1 MVKKV
6 LKSLFPMIHYPFSP
20 DFEKGDSP
28 MTTIVGICCKDG
40 LVIGSDSKATR
51 GPSAREEYLKI
62 WDLESGCFPAVITGA
77 GRTAFFAKYRDMLQ
91 DICRDRRSRQPL
103 QNISDFIRVAEGAM
117 QDLSRIYGTER
128 LARLGLFRP
137 TGDEEGRNVPSFA
150 DLFPHFTA
158 VVGVYAQRPHLFF
171 VAPDGIAEEQQGYG
185 SQGSGGPYAEYLL
198 PKMYYEGIT
207 TEEAALYVVH
217 VIEQVKHVDT
227 HSGGPTQLAIVTKD
241 KTKHWSQPEVEGA
254 VASASKIDLK
264 AAALWRKAA
273 RGVARQNHG
282 DPRKKRA

>member
-1 MVKKV
+1 
-6 LKSLFPMIHYPFSP
+6 
-20 DFEKGDSP
+20 

-91 DICRDRRSRQPL
+91 DVCRDRHSRQPI
-103 QNISDFIRVAEGAM
+103 QNISDFIRVAEETM

-128 LARLGLFRP
+128 LTRLGLFRP
-137 TGDEEGRNVPSFA
+137 GGEEEGRSVPSFA

-158 VVGVYAQRPHLFF
+158 VVGVHDQRPHLYF
-171 VAPDGIAEEQQGYG
+171 VPPDGVAEEQQGFG
-185 SQGSGGPYAEYLL
+185 AQGSGGPYADYLL
-198 PKMYYEGIT
+198 PKMYYDGIT
-207 TEEAALYVVH
+207 IAEAALYVVH

-227 HSGGPTQLAIVTKD
+227 HSGGPTQLAMVTKD
-241 KTKHWSQPEVEGA
+241 KIKHWNQSQVEEA
-254 VASASKIDLK
+254 VRAASKIDLK

-273 RGVARQNHG
+273 KGAARHNHHHQQ
-282 DPRKKRA
+282 KIA